1 MSDYW
6 KNRALRAENA
16 VRYVMGTQPHRGEK
30 TAKEFADRVHTHIES
45 RYPDQITR
53 YTHNRIEVFSL
64 AESCDCDRD
73 DPEYDDW
80 HCESD
85 ENGQDLCSRSF
96 LGYVCEFCSDEDDGG
111 PSWKPEAVEWPCRV
125 IRDLDAKMGR
135 SDEGS

>member
-16 VRYVMGTQPHRGEK
+16 VRYVMWTQPHRNEK
-30 TAKEFADRVHTHIES
+30 SAKEFADRVHTHIES

-53 YTHNRIEVFSL
+53 YTHTRVEVFSL
-64 AESCDCDRD
+64 AESCDCDLD

-85 ENGQDLCSRSF
+85 ENGEDLCSRTF
-96 LGYVCEFCSDEDDGG
+96 LGHVCEFCSDEDGDG

-125 IRDLDAKMGR
+125 IRDLDSKMGR
-135 SDEGS
+135 TDEDA